1 MVFNL
6 RHSVAEGSLGCFLA
20 RLALGGSFSGR
31 LWLPLAH
38 LARWGIVCRQFPW
51 SQVTETIQNI
61 QRGQSAQEA
70 GTKHALRSKAAVFLL
85 TRIGVRVALHSATSA
100 AIRARFHEQA
110 RDFFPAAHQK

>member
-38 LARWGIVCRQFPW
+38 LARWGVACSRFRW

-61 QRGQSAQEA
+61 QRGQPRGALS
-70 GTKHALRSKAAVFLL
+70 TKYPGDNSLL
-85 TRIGVRVALHSATSA
+85 ALHISVSRTALKS
-100 AIRARFHEQA
+100 QGS
-110 RDFFPAAHQK
+110 

>member
-38 LARWGIVCRQFPW
+38 LARWGVVCRQFRW

-61 QRGQSAQEA
+61 QRGQPLGAA
-70 GTKHALRSKAAVFLL
+70 KLRGRK
-85 TRIGVRVALHSATSA
+85 
-100 AIRARFHEQA
+100 
-110 RDFFPAAHQK
+110 P